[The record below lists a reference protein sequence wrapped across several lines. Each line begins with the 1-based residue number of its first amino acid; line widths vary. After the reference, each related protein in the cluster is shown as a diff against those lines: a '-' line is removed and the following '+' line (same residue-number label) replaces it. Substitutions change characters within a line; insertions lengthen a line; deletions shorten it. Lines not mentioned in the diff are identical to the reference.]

1 MRLRER
7 SCAQRSLS
15 SVKHGGS
22 PCSDFLSYLK
32 SSMAFACAQ
41 GGIRCS
47 FQLSWLNSKVSADV
61 TARLLSSAE
70 PFHTQVDH
78 RPFNSSTHD
87 SHRSS
92 NSFRG
97 YFVCRASLSR
107 ISCRASLVCRASLS
121 RISCQNPPAVAAG
134 RSQLRAT
141 AVSQLA
147 IAVRASAGWDCLDIG
162 PSWSKFSVLACSGC
176 PAQSGTA
183 SRRRRWMTTVPTS
196 QAHRQPEKC
205 IWPSN

>member
-22 PCSDFLSYLK
+22 RCSDFWSCLK
-32 SSMAFACAQ
+32 SSTAFACAQ

-47 FQLSWLNSKVSADV
+47 LQLSWLNSKVSADV

-78 RPFNSSTHD
+78 RPFNNSTHD

-92 NSFRG
+92 YSFRG
-97 YFVCRASLSR
+97 YFVCRASLSKR
-107 ISCRASLVCRASLS
+107 GSSASC
-121 RISCQNPPAVAAG
+121 I
-134 RSQLRAT
+134 
-141 AVSQLA
+141 
-147 IAVRASAGWDCLDIG
+147 
-162 PSWSKFSVLACSGC
+162 ACSGV
-176 PAQSGTA
+176 ALM
-183 SRRRRWMTTVPTS
+183 RRICFKNVTPSVARHLS
-196 QAHRQPEKC
+196 AHRRGSSLQT
-205 IWPSN
+205 SGYLTN